1 MIEGLT
7 MTTVTIDDNNA
18 ILDLMKYIMNKIDPE
33 GKHFFACSAKEGLK
47 MIERERADVVFLDI
61 EMPEMS
67 GEEAAYILRRH
78 YGNID
83 IICITGHS
91 EYAMLGHKIH
101 CSSFITKPFDED
113 DILEALKWVRVPV
126 KSKRNI
132 IKVRCRE
139 HFAVFADGKPFSFG
153 RRLTIEIF
161 AYLIYKQGAFATNG
175 ELIGVFW
182 DGDPDKQDLLRK
194 HIKDMRDCFDE
205 AGAENVLVKKR
216 GSIGVNF
223 NEIEVEGKPSEL
235 YDHFGWPI

>member
-1 MIEGLT
+1 MIS
-7 MTTVTIDDNNA
+7 VTIDDNQA

-33 GKHFFACSAKEGLK
+33 GSHFFACSAHEGLM
-47 MIERERADVVFLDI
+47 MIESKRADVVFLDI

-101 CSSFITKPFDED
+101 CSSFITKPFDEH
-113 DILEALKWVRVPV
+113 DIFEALKWVRVPV
-126 KSKRNI
+126 KIDENV
-132 IKVRCRE
+132 IKVRCSE
-139 HFAVFADGKPFSFG
+139 HFAVFANGEPFNFSK
-153 RRLTIEIF
+153 RLTIEIF

-175 ELIGVFW
+175 ELVGVFW

-205 AGAENVLVKKR
+205 VGAGNVLVKKR

-223 NEIEVEGKPSEL
+223 NEIELEGDPSEL
-235 YDHFGWPI
+235 SEQFGWLI

>member
-1 MIEGLT
+1 MIS
-7 MTTVTIDDNNA
+7 VTIDDNQA

-33 GKHFFACSAKEGLK
+33 GSHFFACSAHEGLM
-47 MIERERADVVFLDI
+47 MIESKRADVVFLDI

-101 CSSFITKPFDED
+101 CSSFITKPFDEH
-113 DILEALKWVRVPV
+113 DIFEALKWVRVPV
-126 KSKRNI
+126 KIDENV
-132 IKVRCRE
+132 IKVRCSD
-139 HFAVFADGKPFSFG
+139 HFAVFANGEPFNFGK
-153 RRLTIEIF
+153 RLTIEIF

-175 ELIGVFW
+175 ELVGVFW

-205 AGAENVLVKKR
+205 VGAGNVLVKKR

-223 NEIEVEGKPSEL
+223 NEIELEGDPSEL
-235 YDHFGWPI
+235 SEQFGWLI

>member
-1 MIEGLT
+1 MIS
-7 MTTVTIDDNNA
+7 VTIDDNQA
-18 ILDLMKYIMNKIDPE
+18 ILDLMKYIINKIDPE
-33 GKHFFACSAKEGLK
+33 GSHFFACSAHEGLM
-47 MIERERADVVFLDI
+47 MIESKRADVVFLDI

-101 CSSFITKPFDED
+101 CSSFITKPFDEH
-113 DILEALKWVRVPV
+113 DIFEALKWVRVPV
-126 KSKRNI
+126 KIDENV
-132 IKVRCRE
+132 IKVRCSD
-139 HFAVFADGKPFSFG
+139 HFAVFANGEPFNFGK
-153 RRLTIEIF
+153 RLTIEIF

-175 ELIGVFW
+175 ELVGVFW

-205 AGAENVLVKKR
+205 VGAGNVLVKKR

-223 NEIEVEGKPSEL
+223 NEIELEGDPSEL
-235 YDHFGWPI
+235 SEQFGWLI

>member
-1 MIEGLT
+1 MIS
-7 MTTVTIDDNNA
+7 VTIDDNQA

-33 GKHFFACSAKEGLK
+33 GSHFFACSAHEGLM
-47 MIERERADVVFLDI
+47 MIESKRADVVFLDI

-101 CSSFITKPFDED
+101 CSSFITKPFDEH
-113 DILEALKWVRVPV
+113 DIFEALKWVRVPV
-126 KSKRNI
+126 KIDENV
-132 IKVRCRE
+132 IKVRCSE
-139 HFAVFADGKPFSFG
+139 HFAVFANGEPFNFSK
-153 RRLTIEIF
+153 RLTIEIF

-175 ELIGVFW
+175 ELVGVFW

-205 AGAENVLVKKR
+205 VGVGNVLVKKR

-223 NEIEVEGKPSEL
+223 NEIELEGDPSEL
-235 YDHFGWPI
+235 SEQFGWLI

>member
-1 MIEGLT
+1 MIS
-7 MTTVTIDDNNA
+7 VTIDDNQA

-33 GKHFFACSAKEGLK
+33 GSHFFACSAHEGLM
-47 MIERERADVVFLDI
+47 MIESKRADVVFLDI
-61 EMPEMS
+61 EMSEMS

-101 CSSFITKPFDED
+101 CSSFITKPFDEH
-113 DILEALKWVRVPV
+113 DIFEALKWVRVPV
-126 KSKRNI
+126 KIDENV
-132 IKVRCRE
+132 IKVRCSD
-139 HFAVFADGKPFSFG
+139 HFAVFANGEPFNFGK
-153 RRLTIEIF
+153 RLTIEIF

-175 ELIGVFW
+175 ELVGVFW

-205 AGAENVLVKKR
+205 VGAGNVLVKKR

-223 NEIEVEGKPSEL
+223 NEIELEGDPSEL
-235 YDHFGWPI
+235 SEQFGWLI